1 MKLITIIAL
10 FISAFSLSGQTRY
23 AKIIDFDGVPQG
35 ARQIVPYGDEYF
47 VSYYQ
52 VCINR
57 AGNLLEE
64 CGGLLKIDDLATI
77 SDSNLI
83 REFSVSFNSVMADDT
98 RNKLYFCGEPNIDNN
113 YAQEFLLGEVNP
125 NLLYENDFFSFKY
138 PDENQINYFQKNVNK
153 FHENIVVECSSRN
166 SKTDTISTLVLVV
179 NPEKLLD
186 TFLKLDVGFFTQSW
200 HSYVDNKNR
209 LTLYLA
215 SEIGITR
222 YSHILKFD
230 TSFQKVWHW
239 SSEVSNNQQLPY
251 GCQLRDG
258 KTLIAMTT
266 PGFSYIGSVWAINED
281 KSVAWKFEFPDKNG
295 GQRRDILRLKE
306 LKNGDILGVGYYGDA
321 RNDNPDFLEI
331 PFMFR
336 LNNNG
341 QLLWLKAFYRDK
353 YKPNGSL
360 LVGSFLDAEELE
372 NGDILAVGHIRN
384 YLEHDPIINGPREDN
399 DILIVRTDANGCIN
413 DACLKV
419 TKLEDVISTTTNHP
433 SHLPVSYL
441 FPNPSG
447 GRMELMNHEE
457 VHSLS
462 LLDAAGAKVYETREI
477 TNSIQIDGLHGIY
490 LAYIQL
496 KSGEVVR
503 QKVVFY

>member
-1 MKLITIIAL
+1 MKLIIIIAL

-186 TFLKLDVGFFTQSW
+186 TFLKLDVGFFTQS
-200 HSYVDNKNR
+200 
-209 LTLYLA
+209 
-215 SEIGITR
+215 
-222 YSHILKFD
+222 
-230 TSFQKVWHW
+230 
-239 SSEVSNNQQLPY
+239 
-251 GCQLRDG
+251 
-258 KTLIAMTT
+258 
-266 PGFSYIGSVWAINED
+266 
-281 KSVAWKFEFPDKNG
+281 
-295 GQRRDILRLKE
+295 
-306 LKNGDILGVGYYGDA
+306 
-321 RNDNPDFLEI
+321 
-331 PFMFR
+331 
-336 LNNNG
+336 
-341 QLLWLKAFYRDK
+341 
-353 YKPNGSL
+353 
-360 LVGSFLDAEELE
+360 
-372 NGDILAVGHIRN
+372 
-384 YLEHDPIINGPREDN
+384 
-399 DILIVRTDANGCIN
+399 
-413 DACLKV
+413 
-419 TKLEDVISTTTNHP
+419 
-433 SHLPVSYL
+433 
-441 FPNPSG
+441 
-447 GRMELMNHEE
+447 
-457 VHSLS
+457 
-462 LLDAAGAKVYETREI
+462 
-477 TNSIQIDGLHGIY
+477 
-490 LAYIQL
+490 
-496 KSGEVVR
+496 
-503 QKVVFY
+503 